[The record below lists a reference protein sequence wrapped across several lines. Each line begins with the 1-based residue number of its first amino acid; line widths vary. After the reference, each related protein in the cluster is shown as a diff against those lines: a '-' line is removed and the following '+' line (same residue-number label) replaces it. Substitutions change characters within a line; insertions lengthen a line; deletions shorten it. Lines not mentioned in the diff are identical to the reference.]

1 MYRRVEP
8 GAGCEF
14 LTLTFLYSEV
24 SLLSIKNEG
33 KKTQPNKI
41 KTKKP
46 KPHSPQKPK
55 QNIKPQTNKPTKK
68 PQTQN
73 PPCTFHLQQ

>member
-33 KKTQPNKI
+33 KK
-41 KTKKP
+41 
-46 KPHSPQKPK
+46 PK
-55 QNIKPQTNKPTKK
+55 QTKSKQKNPNPTAHKNQNKT
-68 PQTQN
+68 
-73 PPCTFHLQQ
+73 